1 MASQVQS
8 RFSMSKGCRS
18 AFMGLLLVACLGL
31 FTASMPGCARQ
42 EGTAVQPVDL
52 ARIREGVST
61 MGDVKRILGKP
72 DEVKTVL
79 GNQTWVYLHSKRSG
93 WFMSNTRV
101 RQVSILF
108 STRGIVR
115 KITVVKHVHH
125 VLF

>member
-8 RFSMSKGCRS
+8 RFSASNGWRS
-18 AFMGLLLVACLGL
+18 AFMGLLLLAGMGL
-31 FTASMPGCARQ
+31 FSVSMLGCARQ
-42 EGTAVQPVDL
+42 EGTAVQPLDL

-79 GNQTWVYLHSKRSG
+79 GNQTWVYLHTKRSG
-93 WFMSNTRV
+93 WFMSDTKV

-125 VLF
+125 GMF